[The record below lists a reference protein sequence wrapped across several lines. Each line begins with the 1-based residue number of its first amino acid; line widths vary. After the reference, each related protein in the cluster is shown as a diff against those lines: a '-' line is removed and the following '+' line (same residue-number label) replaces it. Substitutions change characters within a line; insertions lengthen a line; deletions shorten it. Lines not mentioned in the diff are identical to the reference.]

1 MHELQAMGLL
11 TVPLT
16 KYALYV
22 SRMHLDG
29 SLTMAVCFA
38 IPSPEGHSL
47 R

>member
-29 SLTMAVCFA
+29 SPTIAVCFA
-38 IPSPEGHSL
+38 IPSPQEHLL